1 MSKVTLTKK
10 KDGTVIYST
19 GSGLMSSVANSVR
32 RKWNNL
38 FSRGKMGGVTGI
50 IGRTEV
56 IPDFDQAKAIDDGFC
71 ASTWLYAIIS
81 KNAKKFGSIPR
92 YLYDEKKLL
101 QEKDGKV
108 RFYTKAAKPEM
119 LFESDLNKLLD
130 RPNEYQGASQFFT
143 LLYAFY
149 LACGEGFI
157 WLNRGDAA
165 QRFDPATGEYVNRSN
180 KELDALPVLE
190 MYVLPTQNV
199 NVLKDPTNV
208 FGISGYEL
216 EVNGRKIPIRKG
228 DIIHWRDIN
237 LKFDASTGVHLRGFT
252 RMRAG
257 DKTIQESKD
266 IAKSSVRMFQNDGAK
281 GILFSEN
288 LSVDDS
294 TPEQESDIRRVVN
307 AKINDN
313 DIKGA
318 VALLMGSK
326 WEYIDLAFSSVDM
339 NLVEAKAKNAEE
351 LCALFDT
358 PLLLFVPSA
367 ATLANLE
374 NAKKNW
380 VNDTIATPVKELDEL
395 LTLRLSAPYKLQG
408 KARIASDFSEL
419 PEMQQDVN
427 KLVETLA
434 KAWWVTPNQKL
445 IAMGYEA
452 SPEPSMNEVWVP
464 SGVQPLSM
472 MMADDGYEE
481 QIQELDKRGIKR

>member
-1 MSKVTLTKK
+1 M
-10 KDGTVIYST
+10 
-19 GSGLMSSVANSVR
+19 SGLTNSVR
-32 RKWNNL
+32 RVWNNIL
-38 FSRGKMGGVTGI
+38 GRGKMGGVTGL
-50 IGRTEV
+50 IGRSEV
-56 IPDFDQAKAIDDGFC
+56 IPDFDQAKAIDEGFC
-71 ASTWLYAIIS
+71 ASTWIYAIIS

-92 YLYDEKKLL
+92 YLYDEKKLM
-101 QEKDGKV
+101 QEKATQV
-108 RFYTKAAKPEM
+108 RYQIKAAKPEL

-130 RPNEYQGASQFFT
+130 RPNEYQGGSQFFT
-143 LLYAFY
+143 LLFAFY
-149 LACGEGFI
+149 LACGEGFV

-165 QRFDPATGEYVNRSN
+165 QKYDEATGQWIDRTDT
-180 KELDALPVLE
+180 ELDALPVLE
-190 MYVLPTQNV
+190 MYVLPTQYV
-199 NVLKDPTNV
+199 NVLRDPNNV

-216 EVNGRKIPIRKG
+216 EVLGKKIPIRKG

-252 RMRAG
+252 RMKAG
-257 DKTIQESKD
+257 DKTVQESKD
-266 IAKSSVRMFQNDGAK
+266 IAKSTLRMVQNDGAK
-281 GILFSEN
+281 GILFSQDLN
-288 LSVDDS
+288 ADDV
-294 TPEQESDIRRVVN
+294 TPQQESDIRRVVN

-339 NLVEAKAKNAEE
+339 DLINARVKNAED

-358 PLLLFVPSA
+358 PHLLFVPSA

-374 NAKKNW
+374 NTKKNW

-395 LTLRLSAPYKLQG
+395 LSLKLLPAFKLRG
-408 KARIASDFSEL
+408 KAKIISDFSEL

-427 KLVETLA
+427 KLVDTLS

-452 SPEPSMNEVWVP
+452 NTDELFNQPWIP
-464 SGVQPLSM
+464 GTIKPLSQIE
-472 MMADDGYEE
+472 ADYEGDGYDE
-481 QIQELDKRGIKR
+481 QLDELEKRGITR